1 MIENEITKLQI
12 LSTLKLLISAYLLFF
27 WIPGK
32 IFPQDYID
40 NQLDRIMFNIIHMA
54 AIITLVFPL
63 FIYIKVFGIVFVII
77 FFIFIKILFIK
88 YFYRKNVIQHF
99 REIYLNVITSSLQFL
114 ENPGYFF
121 KLTSEKIFCSTQNYF
136 SKLTFLQIFYWGL
149 PSILLFY
156 SIYLRVYRGY
166 ITLVGAAPDMY
177 QFYYWGNI
185 LKLNVLFD
193 KTAGA
198 PYMWGGPVLVHTVN
212 LFSNLN
218 TVVIYNIFPVL
229 FLSFMFFSICYVLY
243 KLFNINGIR
252 ISSLSIAIILFGI
265 LLPSPSGGSFF
276 GFVVTTSQPEIIKLL
291 GFSLYIPNLNE
302 SLNRIITT
310 FPAIFF
316 WRFTTTLPYEIASSF
331 FLINLFFL
339 IKYIE
344 TKRNIHL
351 LLYAETLAIIFS
363 IHGGV
368 AIPLFFCSLL
378 IFTYS
383 LISGKFSVKSLMKFT
398 ATVLIA
404 SIIGNLWLMQ
414 LLFMKFYIG
423 IGAASPLLE
432 KLIQHGESIKSLEPR
447 GPLSI
452 ISIPSAL
459 LILIGLSF
467 CFPLICL
474 FNDKIRFKIIS
485 ISLISIGSLFIYLA
499 PNLGLPKIV
508 DQSRMMVFVGYSY
521 SIIFATV
528 YHVFFDR
535 FLFRTFLKKFWLH
548 ASLIILTI
556 LSLIVIILTPRW
568 IDTKLFWENVHD
580 IEYKEFPYLVYKI
593 EDSFPTFSYTIV
605 SYVQEF
611 PQVISKGYH
620 INTQDFLQI
629 YNPVDKK
636 LNIPTEYVFIFIEK
650 TPKEFG
656 GTGEY
661 WYRWRRDIMLKLN
674 DWIAIYSQNHDN
686 IKLWYSSQW
695 VDAYIIDNRT
705 YESKLLKQHK
715 ELKETER

>member
-12 LSTLKLLISAYLLFF
+12 LSTLKLAIATYLLFF
-27 WIPGK
+27 WIPRK
-32 IFPQDYID
+32 IFPQHYID
-40 NQLDRIMFNIIHMA
+40 NPLDRIMFNIIHMV
-54 AIITLVFPL
+54 AIITLLFPL
-63 FIYIKVFGIVFVII
+63 FIYMKIFGVLFVII
-77 FFIFIKILFIK
+77 FFVLIKLFFLK
-88 YFYRKNVIQHF
+88 FFYKKNIVTHF
-99 REIYLNVITSSLQFL
+99 REIYLNLITTSLIFL
-114 ENPGYFF
+114 DNPEISVKEILKKFHANVQKYH
-121 KLTSEKIFCSTQNYF
+121 TKINILKIY
-136 SKLTFLQIFYWGL
+136 YWIL
-149 PSILLFY
+149 PTTLALY
-156 SIYLRVYRGY
+156 SIYLRTYRGF

-185 LKLNVLFD
+185 LKMNVLFD
-193 KTAGA
+193 RTAGA

-229 FLSFMFFSICYVLY
+229 FLSFMFFSIFYVLY
-243 KLFNINGIR
+243 KLFNNDNIR
-252 ISSLSIAIILFGI
+252 TISISIAILLLGI
-265 LLPSPSGGSFF
+265 ILPSPLGGNFF
-276 GFVVTTSQPEIIKLL
+276 GYVVTTPQPDIIKFL
-291 GFSLYIPNLNE
+291 GLSFYIPDLND
-302 SLNRIITT
+302 SSNRIITT

-339 IKYIE
+339 ISYLISK
-344 TKRNIHL
+344 KNIYL

-368 AIPLFFCSLL
+368 AIPLLSCSML

-383 LISGKFSVKSLMKFT
+383 LLSKNFT
-398 ATVLIA
+398 ASSLLKFIAVVLIA
-404 SIIGNLWLMQ
+404 STIGNLWLLQ
-414 LLFMKFYIG
+414 LLFIKSHIG

-447 GPLSI
+447 GAISLISLPPL
-452 ISIPSAL
+452 L
-459 LILIGLSF
+459 LILIIISL
-467 CFPLICL
+467 CLPIIYL
-474 FNDKIRFKIIS
+474 FNKTIRFKIIS
-485 ISLISIGSLFIYLA
+485 ISFISLGVLLIYLA

-508 DQSRMMVFVGYSY
+508 DQSRMMVFVAYSY
-521 SIIFATV
+521 SIVFATT
-528 YHVFFDR
+528 YHILFER
-535 FLFRTFLKKFWLH
+535 IFLKTFLKKYLIQT
-548 ASLIILTI
+548 SLIILSFI
-556 LSLIVIILTPRW
+556 AIITVSFTPRW
-568 IDTKLFWENVHD
+568 IDTDLFWKNVHD
-580 IEYKEFPYLVYKI
+580 IEFKEFPYLVYRI
-593 EDSFPTFSYTIV
+593 QDTFPTFSYTIV

-629 YNPVDKK
+629 YNPLDKK
-636 LNIPTEYVFIFIEK
+636 LNIPTEYIFIFIEK

-705 YESKLLKQHK
+705 YEDRLLKQHK
-715 ELKETER
+715 ELKETKR

>member
-12 LSTLKLLISAYLLFF
+12 LSTLKLSVASYLLFF

-40 NQLDRIMFNIIHMA
+40 NRLDRIMFNIIHMVA
-54 AIITLVFPL
+54 VITLIFPF

-77 FFIFIKILFIK
+77 FFITIKLLFIK
-88 YFYRKNVIQHF
+88 FFYKRNIKIHF
-99 REIYLNVITSSLQFL
+99 REIYLNIISSSLQFL
-114 ENPGYFF
+114 ENPKYFF
-121 KLTSEKIFCSTQNYF
+121 TLTSEKFFCNIQIYF
-136 SKLTFLQIFYWGL
+136 SKLTLLKVFYWGL
-149 PSILLFY
+149 PFTLLLY
-156 SIYLRVYRGY
+156 SVYLRTYRGY

-185 LKLNVLFD
+185 LKMNVLFD

-229 FLSFMFFSICYVLY
+229 FLSFMFFSFFYVLH
-243 KLFNINGIR
+243 KLFNNNEFKTA
-252 ISSLSIAIILFGI
+252 SMSVAILLFGI
-265 LLPSPSGGSFF
+265 ILPSPLGGNFF
-276 GFVVTTSQPEIIKLL
+276 GFIVSTPQPEIIKFL
-291 GFSLYIPNLNE
+291 GLSIYIPNLNE
-302 SLNRIITT
+302 NLNRIITT

-316 WRFTTTLPYEIASSF
+316 WRFTTTLPYEIAASF

-339 IKYIE
+339 INYLE
-344 TKRNIHL
+344 TKKNIHL

-368 AIPLFFCSLL
+368 AIPLFICSLL

-383 LISGKFSVKSLMKFT
+383 LISGKFSIKTLIKFLT
-398 ATVLIA
+398 IVLIA
-404 SIIGNLWLMQ
+404 STIGNLWLIQ
-414 LLFMKFYIG
+414 LLFIKFHIG

-432 KLIQHGESIKSLEPR
+432 KLIQHGESIKSFEPK
-447 GPLSI
+447 GPISI
-452 ISIPSAL
+452 ISIQPL
-459 LILIGLSF
+459 LLTLIIISFSLPVIGIFNRNIL
-467 CFPLICL
+467 
-474 FNDKIRFKIIS
+474 FKIAC
-485 ISLISIGSLFIYLA
+485 ISLITLGILFVYLA
-499 PNLGLPKIV
+499 PNLGLPRIV
-508 DQSRMMVFVGYSY
+508 DQSRMMVFVAYAY
-521 SIIFATV
+521 SIVFATT
-528 YHVFFDR
+528 YHILFER
-535 FLFRTFLKKFWLH
+535 FLLNKFLKKLMIQF
-548 ASLIILTI
+548 SLSTLAI
-556 LSLIVIILTPRW
+556 LSIIVIATIPRW
-568 IDTKLFWENVHD
+568 IDTELFWKNIHD

-593 EDSFPTFSYTIV
+593 HDSFPTFSYTII

-620 INTQDFLQI
+620 INTQDFLQT
-629 YNPVDKK
+629 YNPIDKK
-636 LNIPTEYVFIFIEK
+636 LDIPTEYVFIFIEK
-650 TPKEFG
+650 TPKGFG

-661 WYRWRRDIMLKLN
+661 WYRWRRDIMMKLN

-705 YESKLLKQHK
+705 YEGRLLKQHK